1 MPATTSKTKTAT
13 KPYDRP
19 AGKSKGAAPAQPKQ
33 SSRKGKKAWRKNV
46 DITAVE
52 AGLEAARA
60 EERLTGGTVE
70 TRSNDALFTIDTEG
84 DVAMTQQVRR
94 KREKKPL
101 RSLAVL
107 QERSAV
113 PSLTS
118 RAKAPAAPKNISSTE
133 KKRLRRT
140 ALKAEAEG
148 HGTAASSMKATDT
161 ANLHDAWVAEKVV
174 GLPGGWGDEGV
185 VKIKP
190 KAPETL
196 TRQREIRREVDATQ
210 LDAELPR
217 AGVSYNPSAPAHAA
231 LLEEAIAEE
240 MGLLAAEERVGAE
253 VAARGGVVEARRG
266 VDDFGDNMVGGMR
279 IGRGDGD
286 DEEDDEEESSD
297 EEDGYKPK
305 ETKRKT
311 QAQRNKA
318 ARAKA
323 LLLAERDE
331 AIRRRMERHVGAARS
346 MSKSVAARQREVEA
360 STQQRRAAAK
370 ARERVGYTGGEKI
383 GKHRVQKGA
392 VAVQLGEDLAESLR
406 QVKPEGNL
414 FKDRFQSLQRRAL
427 IEPRVP
433 QLPKRRKIKVKEY
446 EKFAWKRFE

>member
-1 MPATTSKTKTAT
+1 MPATTSKTKAAA

-33 SSRKGKKAWRKNV
+33 TSRKGKKAWRKNV
-46 DITAVE
+46 DITAEE
-52 AGLEAARA
+52 AALEAARA
-60 EERLTGGTVE
+60 EERLTGGKVE

-107 QERSAV
+107 HERSAV

-118 RAKAPAAPKNISSTE
+118 RAKPAAAPKKVSSAE

-140 ALKAEAEG
+140 ALKAEAN
-148 HGTAASSMKATDT
+148 GTAALSMKATDT
-161 ANLHDAWVAEKVV
+161 ASLHDPWVAEKVA

-196 TRQREIRREVDATQ
+196 TRQRELRRTVDATQ

-240 MGLLAAEERVGAE
+240 MGILAAEERVDAE
-253 VAARGGVVEARRG
+253 VAARGGVVEAMRG
-266 VDDFGDNMVGGMR
+266 VDDFGEDMVGGMR
-279 IGRGDGD
+279 IGRGDAE
-286 DEEDDEEESSD
+286 DEDEDESSEEE
-297 EEDGYKPK
+297 EEGSKPK
-305 ETKRKT
+305 QTKRKT

-323 LLLAERDE
+323 ALLAEREE
-331 AIRRRMERHVGAARS
+331 AVRRRMERHVGAARA
-346 MSKSVAARQREVEA
+346 MSKSVARKQRETEEKA
-360 STQQRRAAAK
+360 MQRRAAAT
-370 ARERVGYTGGEKI
+370 ARERLGFAGGEKI
-383 GKHRVQKGA
+383 GKHRVQKSA

>member
-107 QERSAV
+107 HERSAV

-118 RAKAPAAPKNISSTE
+118 RAKAAVAPKKISSTE

-161 ANLHDAWVAEKVV
+161 ANLHDPWVAEKVA

-231 LLEEAIAEE
+231 LLEAAIAEE
-240 MGLLAAEERVGAE
+240 MSLLAAEERVEAE
-253 VAARGGVVEARRG
+253 VAARGGVVEARHG
-266 VDDFGDNMVGGMR
+266 VDDFGENMVGGMR
-279 IGRGDGD
+279 IGRGD
-286 DEEDDEEESSD
+286 EEDEDEEEESSD

-305 ETKRKT
+305 QTKRKT

-323 LLLAERDE
+323 LLVAERDE

-360 STQQRRAAAK
+360 TTQQRRAAAK
-370 ARERVGYTGGEKI
+370 ARERLGYTGGEKI

-433 QLPKRRKIKVKEY
+433 QLPKKRKIKVKEY

>member
-1 MPATTSKTKTAT
+1 MPATTPKTKTAA

-19 AGKSKGAAPAQPKQ
+19 AKKGAAPAQPKQ
-33 SSRKGKKAWRKNV
+33 TSRKGKKAWRKNV
-46 DITAVE
+46 DITAEE
-52 AGLEAARA
+52 AALEAARA
-60 EERLTGGTVE
+60 EERLTGGPVE

-101 RSLAVL
+101 RSLAIL
-107 QERSAV
+107 HERSAV

-118 RAKAPAAPKNISSTE
+118 RAKPAAAPKKISSAE

-140 ALKAEAEG
+140 ALKAEAN
-148 HGTAASSMKATDT
+148 GTPSASIKVIDT
-161 ANLHDAWVAEKVV
+161 ETLADPWVTEKQLS
-174 GLPGGWGDEGV
+174 LPGGWGNEGV
-185 VKIKP
+185 VKVKP
-190 KAPETL
+190 KTPETL
-196 TRQREIRREVDATQ
+196 ARQRELRRAVDAAQ
-210 LDAELPR
+210 LAAELPR

-240 MGLLAAEERVGAE
+240 MDTLAAEERVQAE
-253 VAARGGVVEARRG
+253 IEARGGVVDALRKNQDGE
-266 VDDFGDNMVGGMR
+266 DMVAGMR
-279 IGRGDGD
+279 IGGGEGEDESEE
-286 DEEDDEEESSD
+286 EED
-297 EEDGYKPK
+297 EDAEGFKPK
-305 ETKRKT
+305 PTKRKT

-323 LLLAERDE
+323 LRLAERED
-331 AIRRRMERHVGAARS
+331 AIRRKMERHVGAARAL
-346 MSKSVAARQREVEA
+346 SKSVAAKERAAELA
-360 STQQRRAAAK
+360 AQQRRAAAA
-370 ARERVGYTGGEKI
+370 ARERLGHAGGEKI
-383 GKHRVQKGA
+383 GKHRVQKA
-392 VAVQLGEDLAESLR
+392 PVAVQLGEDLAESLR

-433 QLPKRRKIKVKEY
+433 QLPKKRRIKVKEY

>member
-107 QERSAV
+107 HERSAV

-118 RAKAPAAPKNISSTE
+118 RAKAAVAPKKISSTE

-161 ANLHDAWVAEKVV
+161 ANLHDPWVAEKVA

-231 LLEEAIAEE
+231 LLEAAIAEE
-240 MGLLAAEERVGAE
+240 MSLLAAEERVEAE
-253 VAARGGVVEARRG
+253 VAARGG
-266 VDDFGDNMVGGMR
+266 
-279 IGRGDGD
+279 
-286 DEEDDEEESSD
+286 
-297 EEDGYKPK
+297 
-305 ETKRKT
+305 
-311 QAQRNKA
+311 RNKA

-323 LLLAERDE
+323 LLVAERDE

-360 STQQRRAAAK
+360 TTQQRRAAAK
-370 ARERVGYTGGEKI
+370 ARERLGYTGGEKD
-383 GKHRVQKGA
+383 RQA
-392 VAVQLGEDLAESLR
+392 PRAEGLR

-433 QLPKRRKIKVKEY
+433 QLPKKRKIKVKEY